1 METILFFIKRK
12 KLLKDGA
19 ASIFVR
25 VTFGKLSAEVATGK
39 SVLPSQWVATK
50 GRAKGNTLKTKQV
63 NAFLD
68 QMEYTLHDLTLQ
80 IQREGKQVSAKEI
93 LNRYKN
99 LNVPKIGIL
108 ALYAEHNQ
116 EQRELIGI
124 SVALGTYKRHET
136 SMKLFQEFLM
146 FKYKAKDI
154 SVNEV
159 DVDMLKKYQHYLMTV
174 RHNNNNTTVKYL
186 RNLGK
191 VLNLAVMKKLI
202 QSSPLEELK
211 LKIEPVD
218 RGFLNK
224 IELAKL
230 AEKQFD
236 VARLEQV
243 RDVFLFCCY
252 TGLAYIDVHS
262 LTADNVIEESDRLW
276 IRKARH
282 KTNVMCH
289 IPIIKPAKDILEK
302 YSIMAQTT
310 GKLLPVLSN
319 QKMNA
324 YLKEI
329 AAIVGIDK
337 DLTTHLAR
345 HTFATT
351 VTLANHVS
359 IENVSK
365 MLGHSS
371 IRMTQHYARIL
382 DASIENEMLNVEQNY
397 KGTAEISGA

>member
-1 METILFFIKRK
+1 
-12 KLLKDGA
+12 
-19 ASIFVR
+19 
-25 VTFGKLSAEVATGK
+25 
-39 SVLPSQWVATK
+39 
-50 GRAKGNTLKTKQV
+50 
-63 NAFLD
+63 
-68 QMEYTLHDLTLQ
+68 
-80 IQREGKQVSAKEI
+80 
-93 LNRYKN
+93 
-99 LNVPKIGIL
+99 
-108 ALYAEHNQ
+108 
-116 EQRELIGI
+116 
-124 SVALGTYKRHET
+124 
-136 SMKLFQEFLM
+136 MKLFQEFLM
-146 FKYKAKDI
+146 YKYKVKDI
-154 SVNEV
+154 PVNEI
-159 DVDMLKKYQHYLMTV
+159 DVEMLKKYQHYLMTV

-191 VLNLAVMKKLI
+191 VLNMAVSRKLI
-202 QSSPLEELK
+202 TNSPLEELK
-211 LKIEPVD
+211 LKIEAVD
-218 RGFLNK
+218 KGFLNK
-224 IELAKL
+224 NELSKL
-230 AEKQFD
+230 ATKEFE
-236 VARLEQV
+236 VTRLEQV

-252 TGLAYIDVHS
+252 TGLAYVDVHS
-262 LTADNVIEESDRLW
+262 LTANDIVEEEDRLW

-289 IPIIKPAKDILEK
+289 IPIIKPAREILDK
-302 YSIMAQTT
+302 YALLAQAT

-329 AAIVGIDK
+329 AAIVGIDN

-382 DASIENEMLNVEQNY
+382 DASIEKEMLNVEKTY
-397 KGTAEISGA
+397 E

>member
-99 LNVPKIGIL
+99 LNVPTNGIL
-108 ALYAEHNQ
+108 ALYAEQKQ

>member
-12 KLLKDGA
+12 KLLKDGT

-68 QMEYTLHDLTLQ
+68 QLDYTLHDLTLQ

-116 EQRELIGI
+116 EQKELVGI

-154 SVNEV
+154 PANEV

-191 VLNLAVMKKLI
+191 VLNMAVVKKLI
-202 QSSPLEELK
+202 QASPLEELK

-218 RGFLNK
+218 KGFLNK
-224 IELAKL
+224 TELAKL
-230 AEKQFD
+230 ADKEFD
-236 VARLEQV
+236 VKRLEQV

-262 LTADNVIEESDRLW
+262 LSADDIVEDGDRLW

-282 KTNVMCH
+282 KTSVICH

-302 YSIMAQTT
+302 YALTAQAT

-382 DASIENEMLNVEQNY
+382 DTSIENEMLEVEKNY
-397 KGTAEISGA
+397 E

>member
-12 KLLKDGA
+12 KLLKDGT
-19 ASIFVR
+19 ASVFVR

-50 GRAKGNTLKTKQV
+50 GRAKGNTLKNKQI

-99 LNVPKIGIL
+99 LNAPKIGIL
-108 ALYAEHNQ
+108 ALYTEHNQ
-116 EQRELIGI
+116 EQKELIGI

-136 SMKLFQEFLM
+136 SMKLFQEFLWN
-146 FKYKAKDI
+146 KYHVKDVA
-154 SVNEV
+154 VNEV
-159 DVDMLKKYQHYLMTV
+159 NLEMLQKYKHYLMTT

-191 VLNLAVMKKLI
+191 VLNLAVSRKLI
-202 QSSPLEELK
+202 ISSPIEELK

-218 RGFLNK
+218 KGFLNK
-224 IELAKL
+224 EELTKL
-230 AEKQFD
+230 AEKVFEIT
-236 VARLEQV
+236 RLEQV

-252 TGLAYIDVHS
+252 TGLAYVDVHS
-262 LTADNVIEESDRLW
+262 LTEKDIVEDGDRLW

-289 IPIIKPAKDILEK
+289 IPLIKPARDILEK
-302 YSIMAQTT
+302 YAPLAHCT

-329 AAIVGIDK
+329 ASVVGIDK

-359 IENVSK
+359 IESVSK

-382 DASIENEMLNVEQNY
+382 DASIESEMLNVEKTY
-397 KGTAEISGA
+397 E

>member
-12 KLLKDGA
+12 KLLKDGT
-19 ASIFVR
+19 ASVFVR

-50 GRAKGNTLKTKQV
+50 GRAKGNTLKNKQI

-93 LNRYKN
+93 LSRYKN
-99 LNVPKIGIL
+99 LNAPKIGIL

-116 EQRELIGI
+116 EQKELIGI

-136 SMKLFQEFLM
+136 SMKLFQEFLWN
-146 FKYKAKDI
+146 KYHVKDVA
-154 SVNEV
+154 VNEV
-159 DVDMLKKYQHYLMTV
+159 NLEMLQKYKHYLMTT

-191 VLNLAVMKKLI
+191 VLNLAVSRKLMI
-202 QSSPLEELK
+202 SSPIEELK

-218 RGFLNK
+218 KGFLNK
-224 IELAKL
+224 EELTKL
-230 AEKQFD
+230 AEKVFEIT
-236 VARLEQV
+236 RLEQV

-252 TGLAYIDVHS
+252 TGLAYVDVHS
-262 LTADNVIEESDRLW
+262 LTEKDIVEDGDRLW

-289 IPIIKPAKDILEK
+289 IPLIKPARDILEK
-302 YSIMAQTT
+302 YAPLAHCT

-329 AAIVGIDK
+329 ASVVGIDK

-359 IENVSK
+359 IESVSK

-382 DASIENEMLNVEQNY
+382 DASIESEMLNVEKTY
-397 KGTAEISGA
+397 E

>member
-1 METILFFIKRK
+1 MVSILFFIKRK
-12 KLLKDGA
+12 KLLKDGT
-19 ASIFVR
+19 ASIFAR
-25 VTFGKLSAEVATGK
+25 VTFNRLSAEVATGK
-39 SVLPSQWVATK
+39 SVVPTQWVATK
-50 GRAKGNTLKTKQV
+50 GRAKGNTLVNKQV
-63 NAFLD
+63 NSFLD

-93 LNRYKN
+93 LIRYKH
-99 LNVPKIGIL
+99 LNAPKPKTGIL

-116 EQRELIGI
+116 ELEELVGI
-124 SVALGTYKRHET
+124 SVALATYKRHET
-136 SMKLFQEFLM
+136 SLKLFHEFLL
-146 FKYKAKDI
+146 YRYQVEDLAVSEI
-154 SVNEV
+154 
-159 DVDMLKKYQHYLMTV
+159 DVEILQKYQHYLMTV
-174 RHNNNNTTVKYL
+174 RHNNNNTTVKYI

-191 VLNLAVMKKLI
+191 ILNLAVSRKLI
-202 QSSPLEELK
+202 TASPIEELK

-218 RGFLNK
+218 KGFLTQE
-224 IELAKL
+224 ELTKL
-230 AEKQFD
+230 ADKDFSI
-236 VARLEQV
+236 VRLEQV

-252 TGLAYIDVHS
+252 TGLAYIDVYS
-262 LTADNVIEESDRLW
+262 LTTSDIAEENGRLW

-282 KTNVMCH
+282 KTSVMCH
-289 IPIIKPAKDILEK
+289 IPILKPAKEILDK
-302 YSIMAQTT
+302 YASLPYKDE
-310 GKLLPVLSN
+310 KLLPVLSN

-329 AAIVGIDK
+329 AGIVGINK

-351 VTLANHVS
+351 VTLANQVS

-382 DASIENEMLNVEQNY
+382 DASIEHEMLNVEKCY
-397 KGTAEISGA
+397 E

>member
-12 KLLKDGA
+12 KLLKDGT

-93 LNRYKN
+93 LTRYKN

-116 EQRELIGI
+116 EQKELVGI

-154 SVNEV
+154 PVNEV

-191 VLNLAVMKKLI
+191 VLNLAVTKKLV
-202 QSSPLEELK
+202 QSSALEELK

-218 RGFLNK
+218 KGFLNK
-224 IELAKL
+224 TELAKL
-230 AEKQFD
+230 AEKEFD
-236 VARLEQV
+236 VVRLEQV

-252 TGLAYIDVHS
+252 TGLAYVDVHS
-262 LTADNVIEESDRLW
+262 LTNDDIVEDGDRLW

-282 KTNVMCH
+282 KTSVMCH
-289 IPIIKPAKDILEK
+289 IPIIKPARDILNK
-302 YSIMAQTT
+302 YASFVSTT
-310 GKLLPVLSN
+310 DKLLPVLSN
-319 QKMNA
+319 R
-324 YLKEI
+324 YCFFEC
-329 AAIVGIDK
+329 V
-337 DLTTHLAR
+337 
-345 HTFATT
+345 
-351 VTLANHVS
+351 
-359 IENVSK
+359 
-365 MLGHSS
+365 
-371 IRMTQHYARIL
+371 
-382 DASIENEMLNVEQNY
+382 
-397 KGTAEISGA
+397 

>member
-1 METILFFIKRK
+1 METILFFIKKK
-12 KLLKDGA
+12 KLLKDGT
-19 ASIFVR
+19 ASVFVR

-50 GRAKGNTLKTKQV
+50 GRAKGNTLKNKQI

-108 ALYAEHNQ
+108 ALYAEHNK
-116 EQRELIGI
+116 EQKELVNI

-136 SMKLFQEFLM
+136 SMKLFTEFLQY
-146 FKYKAKDI
+146 KYKAKDI
-154 SVNEV
+154 PVTEV

-191 VLNLAVMKKLI
+191 VLNLAVSKKLI
-202 QSSPLEELK
+202 QASPLEELK

-218 RGFLNK
+218 KGFLNK
-224 IELAKL
+224 TELAKL
-230 AEKQFD
+230 AEKEFE
-236 VARLEQV
+236 VLRLEQV
-243 RDVFLFCCY
+243 RDIFLFCCY
-252 TGLAYIDVHS
+252 TGLAYVDVHS
-262 LTADNVIEESDRLW
+262 LTAGDIVEEDGRLW

-282 KTNVMCH
+282 KTSVMCH
-289 IPIIKPAKDILEK
+289 IPIIKPARDILDK
-302 YSIMAQTT
+302 YAPFIPTT

-329 AAIVGIDK
+329 AAVVGIEK

-382 DASIENEMLNVEQNY
+382 DASIESEMVNVEMKY
-397 KGTAEISGA
+397 K

>member
-12 KLLKDGA
+12 KLLKDGT
-19 ASIFVR
+19 ASVFVR

-50 GRAKGNTLKTKQV
+50 GRAKGNTLKNKQI

-108 ALYAEHNQ
+108 ALYAEHNK
-116 EQRELIGI
+116 EQKELVNI

-136 SMKLFQEFLM
+136 SMKLFTEFLQY
-146 FKYKAKDI
+146 KYKAKDI
-154 SVNEV
+154 PVTEV

-191 VLNLAVMKKLI
+191 VLNLAVSKKLI
-202 QSSPLEELK
+202 QASPLEELK

-218 RGFLNK
+218 KGFLNK
-224 IELAKL
+224 TELAKL
-230 AEKQFD
+230 AEKEFD
-236 VARLEQV
+236 VLRLEQV
-243 RDVFLFCCY
+243 RDIFLFCCY
-252 TGLAYIDVHS
+252 TGLAYVDVHS
-262 LTADNVIEESDRLW
+262 LTTGDIVEEDGRLW

-282 KTNVMCH
+282 KTSVMCH
-289 IPIIKPAKDILEK
+289 IPIIKPARDILDK
-302 YSIMAQTT
+302 YAPFIPTT

-329 AAIVGIDK
+329 AAVVGIEK

-382 DASIENEMLNVEQNY
+382 DASIESEMVNVEMKY
-397 KGTAEISGA
+397 K

>member
-12 KLLKDGA
+12 KLLKDGT

-25 VTFGKLSAEVATGK
+25 VTFGRLSAEVATGK

-93 LNRYKN
+93 LSRYKN

-116 EQRELIGI
+116 EQKELIGI
-124 SVALGTYKRHET
+124 SVAQDTYKRHET

-146 FKYKAKDI
+146 YKYKAKDI
-154 SVNEV
+154 PVNEI
-159 DVDMLKKYQHYLMTV
+159 DVEMLKKYQHYLMTV

-191 VLNLAVMKKLI
+191 VLNMAVSRKLI
-202 QSSPLEELK
+202 TTSPLEELK
-211 LKIEPVD
+211 LKIEVVD
-218 RGFLNK
+218 KGFLNK
-224 IELAKL
+224 NELSKL
-230 AEKQFD
+230 ATKEFE
-236 VARLEQV
+236 VTRLEQV

-252 TGLAYIDVHS
+252 TGLAYVDVHS
-262 LTADNVIEESDRLW
+262 LTANDIIEEEDRLW

-289 IPIIKPAKDILEK
+289 IPIIKPAREILDK
-302 YSIMAQTT
+302 YALLAQAT

-382 DASIENEMLNVEQNY
+382 DASIEKEMLNVEMSY
-397 KGTAEISGA
+397 E

>member
-12 KLLKDGA
+12 KLLKDGT

-25 VTFGKLSAEVATGK
+25 VTFSRLSAEVATGK
-39 SVLPSQWVATK
+39 SVMPSQWVATK
-50 GRAKGNTLKTKQV
+50 GRAKGNTLKNKQI

-99 LNVPKIGIL
+99 LNAPKIGIL

-116 EQRELIGI
+116 EQKELVGI

-136 SMKLFQEFLM
+136 SMKLFQEFLWH
-146 FKYKAKDI
+146 KYHAKDI
-154 SVNEV
+154 AVNEV
-159 DVDMLKKYQHYLMTV
+159 DLEILQKYQHYLMTV

-191 VLNLAVMKKLI
+191 VLNLAVSRKI
-202 QSSPLEELK
+202 ITNSPLEEMK
-211 LKIEPVD
+211 LKIEAVD
-218 RGFLNK
+218 KGFLNK
-224 IELAKL
+224 DELSKL
-230 AEKQFD
+230 ALKEFE
-236 VARLEQV
+236 VSRLEQV

-252 TGLAYIDVHS
+252 TGLAYVDVHS
-262 LTADNVIEESDRLW
+262 LSDNDIVEDGGRLW

-282 KTNVMCH
+282 KTSVMCH
-289 IPIIKPAKDILEK
+289 IPIIKPARDILGK
-302 YSIMAQTT
+302 YAPLAQTT

-382 DASIENEMLNVEQNY
+382 DASIENEMVNVERNY
-397 KGTAEISGA
+397 E

>member
-12 KLLKDGA
+12 KLLKDGT
-19 ASIFVR
+19 ASVFVR

-50 GRAKGNTLKTKQV
+50 GRAKGNTLKNKQI
-63 NAFLD
+63 NASLD

-93 LNRYKN
+93 LKRYKN
-99 LNVPKIGIL
+99 LNAPKIGIL
-108 ALYAEHNQ
+108 TLYAEHNQ
-116 EQRELIGI
+116 EQKELVGV

-136 SMKLFQEFLM
+136 SMKLFQEFLWN
-146 FKYKAKDI
+146 KYHVKDVA
-154 SVNEV
+154 VNEV
-159 DVDMLKKYQHYLMTV
+159 NLEMLQKYKHYLMTA

-191 VLNLAVMKKLI
+191 VLNLAVSRKLI
-202 QSSPLEELK
+202 NSSPIEELK

-218 RGFLNK
+218 KGFLNK
-224 IELAKL
+224 EELAKL
-230 AEKQFD
+230 AEKVFEIT
-236 VARLEQV
+236 RLEQV

-252 TGLAYIDVHS
+252 TGLAYVDVHS
-262 LTADNVIEESDRLW
+262 LTEKDIVEDGDRLW

-289 IPIIKPAKDILEK
+289 IPLIKPARDILEK
-302 YSIMAQTT
+302 YAPLAHYT

-329 AAIVGIDK
+329 ASVVGIDK

-382 DASIENEMLNVEQNY
+382 DASIESEMLNVEKTY
-397 KGTAEISGA
+397 E